1 MSTTVASAKAR
12 WRSAMLGLLMAIIG
26 VLMAPA
32 QATLAVNQQAPAV
45 ACAVTVRP
53 TMSLGDAEGTI
64 GTVTLIATVNRCVRP
79 VQAVREPRMFRF

>member
-1 MSTTVASAKAR
+1 
-12 WRSAMLGLLMAIIG
+12 MLGLLMAIIG